1 MRSEFWSLSL
11 GRRAELAEW
20 ADPGEAR
27 PVAQFTGFGPHTF
40 ELRVC
45 ALGGCDTDEVTISYW
60 PFE

>member
-1 MRSEFWSLSL
+1 MSL